1 MIHHLKRATR
11 HLVFWSLIA
20 SAVSLT
26 GVRLLLLGI
35 DSYKAD
41 LSARVSEQ
49 VGAPVTLGYLRAKMR
64 GYSPELILKDIKIAS
79 AVANEKPAIQ
89 LKEIRLGINL
99 LDALANSDRLAS
111 TWVTLVGV
119 KLAVKRKLDGS
130 IAIVGLKASDEQ
142 PLWLLQGHKYEVLQS
157 EISWQDELHPN
168 KPAVVGEVDLAI
180 MNNGPQHQVNIRAKL
195 PKKHGDELRVS
206 MDLMG
211 DVFKPSSINGAVF
224 VEGKNLHLAEWM
236 IDALPLAMR
245 IASGT
250 GDVKLWSHW
259 QNSQLVS
266 LVGDMQLQQL
276 QLTRPEKPSFPVKQL
291 ITQFFWALND
301 GHWRLDVPGFLLETA
316 NKKWPATVFSASGDR
331 TQDKLLHKLGLFV
344 EQVDVHEISKIA
356 QFFVPLPKE
365 TDLLLAHAQLEG
377 SLEQMSLFADLDE
390 KNYAVNGKFTHLKVA
405 PSAAIP
411 GIENVSG
418 QIKGTDQ
425 LGLVDF
431 STKDARLTSV
441 GLFREPLHITKL
453 KGTIAWEQTP
463 GDWLVSS
470 SKIELDSPDI
480 KTESKLSLRI
490 PKTEGLK
497 TFMDMQMAF
506 RCDDVSKI
514 NHYLPIS
521 LMGKDTVDWLDH
533 AFISGRV
540 PKGGMLFYGHLSD
553 FPFIG
558 GQGVFE
564 TLFAIDQ
571 MELNYNSD
579 WPNLTDLSGEVLF
592 LQGGLQVD
600 LHKALSQKV
609 KINQARVTIPS
620 LDKSEYLLVQGKLET
635 DILQGLRFMQQT
647 PLRSP
652 VDKLLDAVEPQGNT
666 QITLDLKLP
675 LLDSGTPKVDGFAQ
689 LSNAKL
695 RVKALDLWVS
705 QMTGALKFNELGVY
719 TDLIKA
725 TALDH
730 PIQLAIK
737 SSEVQTA
744 VSVGGRV
751 GVSDLQKQF
760 KIPGWQVAQGATDYQ
775 LTLQLP
781 YDDNSPELLVQSKL
795 AGISLDLPGALAKTR
810 EQQRSLALT
819 FNLAD
824 DALLPINLN
833 YDNQLKVAFMFNI
846 KQERI
851 ESGNVLVGLG
861 TVAQR
866 LDAGISLE
874 INRERLALQ
883 DWLDVALSFTQ
894 GQDNQALLN
903 AASSLK
909 DIKIHSEHAL
919 WKTTDL
925 GLFDLE
931 LKPEGN
937 YWTGDISGAIAKG
950 KFKIPFDLKGSDSI
964 SFDMQELQLSA
975 FKQLKSQDGAREPV
989 SVSDVMPLITI
1000 TSQKT
1005 FWQSLDLGQLTL
1017 QTERIPNGIVFKRLE
1032 LAGNDLKLA
1041 LSGDWKVNGKHSKTT
1056 VQGTVI
1062 MPKAGQLLSKLGI
1075 NKDLTETSAVVDF
1088 TGVWNAAPY
1097 QFSLIDLQGRIDVN
1111 LKGGRILSIEP
1122 GFGRVLGMLAMA
1134 QWIKRLQL
1142 DFSDVY
1148 EEGLTFNTINGHFDL
1163 AKGKAVTNNLVID
1176 AIPAKIT
1183 ITGETDFINR
1193 HLDQVANVAPKSAD
1207 AVPIAGTIVG
1217 KVAGLIGRY
1226 LTGTDQDGF
1235 FFGSQYLIKGDW
1247 GNAQVIPLHEND
1259 GLLQKTWTGI
1269 TGFPWI
1275 QQSKEP

>member
-20 SAVSLT
+20 SALSLT

-49 VGAPVTLGYLRAKMR
+49 VGTPVTIGQLRAKMR

-99 LDALANSDRLAS
+99 LDALVDSDRLAS
-111 TWVTLVGV
+111 TWVTLVGA

-157 EISWQDELHPN
+157 EVSWQDELHPN
-168 KPAVVGEVDLAI
+168 KPAVIGEVDLAVI
-180 MNNGPQHQVNIRAKL
+180 NNAQRHQVNIRAKL
-195 PKKHGDELRVS
+195 PKKQGDELRVS

-245 IASGT
+245 IGSGI

-259 QNSQLVS
+259 QSSQLVS
-266 LVGDMQLQQL
+266 LVGDVQFQQL
-276 QLTRPEKPSFPVKQL
+276 QLTRPEKPSFPVRQL

-301 GHWRLDVPGFLLETA
+301 GRWRLDVPGFLLETA
-316 NKKWPATVFSASGDR
+316 DKKWPAAVFSASGDR

-344 EQVDVHEISKIA
+344 EQVDAHEISKIL
-356 QFFVPLPKE
+356 QFFAPLPKE
-365 TDLLLAHAQLEG
+365 ADLSLAHAQLEG
-377 SLEQMSLFADLDE
+377 SLEQLSLFADLDE
-390 KNYAVNGKFTHLKVA
+390 KHYAVNGKFTHLKVA
-405 PSAAIP
+405 PLAAIP
-411 GIENVSG
+411 GIDNVSG

-425 LGLVDF
+425 LGRVDF
-431 STKDARLTSV
+431 STQDARLTSA
-441 GLFREPLHITKL
+441 GLFREPLHITQL
-453 KGTIAWEQTP
+453 KGAIAWEQTP
-463 GDWLVSS
+463 SEWLVSS
-470 SKIELDSPDI
+470 SKIELDSPEI

-490 PKTEGLK
+490 PKTEGQK

-514 NHYLPIS
+514 SHYLPIS
-521 LMGKDTVDWLDH
+521 LMGKVTVDWLDH

-553 FPFIG
+553 FPFVG

-571 MELNYNSD
+571 MELNYNSE
-579 WPNLTDLSGEVLF
+579 WPHLTDLNGEVLF

-647 PLRSP
+647 PLKSP

-719 TDLIKA
+719 TDLIRA

-751 GVSDLQKQF
+751 GVSDLQQQF

-833 YDNQLKVAFMFNI
+833 YDNQLKAAFRFNI
-846 KQERI
+846 KQQRI

-874 INRERLALQ
+874 INRERLDLQ
-883 DWLDVALSFTQ
+883 DWLGVALSFTQ
-894 GQDNQALLN
+894 GQDNQALLS
-903 AASSLK
+903 AVTSLK
-909 DIKIHSEHAL
+909 GIKIHSEHGL

-925 GLFDLE
+925 GLFDLA

-964 SFDMQELQLSA
+964 SLDMQELQLSA
-975 FKQLKSQDGAREPV
+975 FKQLKLQDGAMEPV
-989 SVSDVMPLITI
+989 PVSDFMPLLTI

-1005 FWQSLDLGQLTL
+1005 LWQSLDLGHLTL
-1017 QTERIPNGIVFKRLE
+1017 QTERIPNGIIFKRLE

-1041 LSGDWKVNGKHSKTT
+1041 LSGDWKVNGKQSKTT

-1097 QFSLIDLQGRIDVN
+1097 QFSLIDLLGKIDVN

-1193 HLDQVANVAPKSAD
+1193 RLDQVANVAPKSAD

-1217 KVAGLIGRY
+1217 KVAGLIGQY

-1269 TGFPWI
+1269 TGFPWL
-1275 QQSKEP
+1275 QQTKEQ